1 MGLKRSDKWFEK
13 ENWATLGLSCKTD
26 WPEKFPKNN
35 YMMHTFEKGV
45 FHVTLT
51 FSKKNLKLTI
61 LKSRKST
68 TLYSLS
74 DTIVDKY
81 IIKTR

>member
-1 MGLKRSDKWFEK
+1 
-13 ENWATLGLSCKTD
+13 
-26 WPEKFPKNN
+26 
-35 YMMHTFEKGV
+35 MHTFEKGV

-61 LKSRKST
+61 LKSRKYT

-74 DTIVDKY
+74 DTIVNKY

>member
-1 MGLKRSDKWFEK
+1 
-13 ENWATLGLSCKTD
+13 
-26 WPEKFPKNN
+26 
-35 YMMHTFEKGV
+35 MHTFEFEKGV

-68 TLYSLS
+68 TLYSFKS

-81 IIKTR
+81 ITKTR